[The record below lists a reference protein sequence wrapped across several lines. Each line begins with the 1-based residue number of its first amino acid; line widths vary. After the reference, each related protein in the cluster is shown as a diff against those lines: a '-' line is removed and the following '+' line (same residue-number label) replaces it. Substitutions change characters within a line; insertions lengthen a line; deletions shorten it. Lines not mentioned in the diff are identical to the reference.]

1 MADETA
7 KFESAQ
13 ALFCA
18 IADGVGNSKIDKVLN
33 LVDFPTYKDFA
44 NGYSDRKKAF
54 RSKTN
59 RERITE
65 AATYLDTTTS
75 LSDIESFLTKDKGW
89 YTSSVLIAKKL
100 INDLAQNVDEDFA
113 SLKRKGFLTGNKKM
127 YYVRGDS
134 EVMGTIEKLF
144 KIANNNNQ
152 YLKLAKQTKFGDVNK
167 WSPADIYYCS
177 EGAKKEITDHFASAS
192 KNASYNFDDLNK
204 LISEQIHIGKLLPLS
219 LKKQTKTVI
228 LEKVNFDIKLK
239 DKVIDGEVGRTG
251 QIVGGLWYGGRRP
264 YKKWN
269 GSIVFGSWHM
279 PRQIYSPFEPLTAQD
294 KKNAPVRDIKIKIS
308 GSQDRSSEKGEIQ
321 MRHDASGSGTA
332 WKVDFSYTSSEARG
346 GSTTS
351 WKTFIELLSLINP
364 TVAKNADKAWK
375 EGQEVWKEQMKS
387 SYTNPAFDHK
397 NCCPGATPQG
407 LEKHKK
413 MIQGDWKKQYTRG
426 LNQTKTSTLFP
437 SGGTAG
443 RPSPYSDLRGEVAT
457 IAILNR
463 VGPVIVNWLDS
474 PEANVIPRGYTTN
487 QVDRFIRLLFKY
499 VTSQSVSSGQ
509 FVIAK

>member
-1 MADETA
+1 MSTA

-18 IADGVGNSKIDKVLN
+18 IADGVGKNKIDMVLN
-33 LVDFPTYKDFA
+33 LDQFPTYTDFA
-44 NGYSDRKKAF
+44 TGYSDPKKAF
-54 RSKTN
+54 RKKTN
-59 RERITE
+59 RERIDE
-65 AATYLDTTTS
+65 AADYLDTTTN
-75 LSDIESFLTKDKGW
+75 LVDIEKFLIKDKSW

-100 INDLAQNVDEDFA
+100 INDLADNVDEDFA
-113 SLKRKGFLTGNKKM
+113 SLARKGFYKGENKI

-144 KIANNNNQ
+144 EIANNNSQ
-152 YLKLAKQTKFGDVNK
+152 YLRLTKQTNFGDVNK

-177 EGAKKEITDHFASAS
+177 EGAKKVISNHYEAAK
-192 KNASYNFDDLNK
+192 KNTSYNFSDLND
-204 LISEQIHIGKLLPLS
+204 LISLQISKGKLLPLS
-219 LKKQTKTVI
+219 LKKQTKTVT
-228 LEKVNFDIKLK
+228 LQKVNFDIKAK
-239 DKVIDGEVGRTG
+239 DKVIDGEVTSEGR
-251 QIVGGLWYGGRRP
+251 IKGGLWYGGRRP

-269 GSIVFGSWHM
+269 GSILYGSWHM
-279 PRQIYSPFEPLTAQD
+279 PRQNYLPFEPLTKQD
-294 KKNAPVRDIKIKIS
+294 LKDAPTRDIKIKIS
-308 GSQDRSSEKGEIQ
+308 SSQDRSSIKGEIQ
-321 MRHDASGSGTA
+321 MRHDASGGGTA
-332 WKVDFSYTSSEARG
+332 WKVDFSYSGSEARG

-351 WKTFIELLSLINP
+351 WSKFIELLSLVNSR
-364 TVAKNADKAWK
+364 VAKEADKAWK
-375 EGQEVWKEQMKS
+375 EGQVVWKEQMKS

-397 NCCPGATPQG
+397 SCCPEGAPQG

-413 MIQGDWKKQYTRG
+413 LIRGSWKPVYTVAN

-437 SGGTAG
+437 SGGTVG

-474 PEANVIPRGYTTN
+474 PEANVIPRGYTSN

-499 VTSQSVSSGQ
+499 VTSQAVSSGQ